1 MKKVILIITI
11 MLLAMSIVMADTY
24 TQEEFD
30 EVYNALNKSNE
41 MLKEADATIDS
52 LKAQVDELTISNQSL
67 IDQLKSTKEQL
78 DSVSVLLD
86 KAEKELNNSSK
97 VISTLNGQRI
107 LVGGGAFIKT
117 DFASVPNFGFKVN
130 AGYKIWL
137 GYIALEF
144 SYLNDKSMGFG
155 VSYNIVF

>member
-1 MKKVILIITI
+1 MKKAILIIAI
-11 MLLAMSIVMADTY
+11 LLLAMSVALANTY

-30 EVYNALNKSNE
+30 EVYNALVKSNE
-41 MLKEADATIDS
+41 MLKEANATIES
-52 LKAQVDELTISNQSL
+52 LKAQVNDLTVSNQSL
-67 IDQLKSTKEQL
+67 IDQLKSTKAQF
-78 DSVSVLLD
+78 DSVSSLLD
-86 KAEKELNNSSK
+86 KAEKELNKSSK
-97 VISTLNGQRI
+97 VIDTLNNQRI
-107 LVGGGAFIKT
+107 LIGGGALLKT

-155 VSYNIVF
+155 VSYNIVI